1 MRTIL
6 LGALV
11 TLSFSGCWLMPYQEN
26 FSCNNDIYNGR
37 CGMVRDNY
45 NYETD
50 TKSDFKYVF
59 DDNKTVQKAN
69 EIMTTT
75 NDCVYDGDLEKFADC
90 NQKYEYILI
99 RKQRGE

>member
-6 LGALV
+6 LAVLI

>member
-1 MRTIL
+1 MRTVL
-6 LGALV
+6 LAVLIA
-11 TLSFSGCWLMPYQEN
+11 LSFSGCWLMPYQEN

-50 TKSDFKYVF
+50 TKSDFKYIF

-75 NDCVYDGDLEKFADC
+75 DNCVYDGDLEKSSDC
-90 NQKYEYILI
+90 NQKYGYILI
-99 RKQRGE
+99 RKKWGE